1 MNLPRRFLSTGPV
14 PALALMLALAWPV
27 AVPAQP
33 ADAPT
38 GVLEAELLLL
48 RGETGAGIRRY
59 LELGR
64 QSDTL
69 EPVVR
74 ATQLAMATEL
84 PALALEGSEEWLRR
98 SPTDA
103 EARRIRDE
111 ARLALGQWQAL
122 AREATQEI
130 RRTDPLQ
137 RGQAIDTVM
146 LRLME
151 AEDAAAATQV
161 AVQLTKD
168 WANAP
173 EVWAGLAQVAANAG
187 LTTRAKSALA
197 ALASLRSLTAEEEFL
212 RLRVLAAHGEHA
224 EVLSALGSPK
234 ADEPPGP
241 RLLRAQLLLAGKD
254 EVKIAAALAD
264 LLQSPR
270 LRAIGLRLLA
280 GRELRAG
287 RYAEAERLYGELD
300 TLSPKEGE
308 GALGLANVARARGDL
323 AAAAERYGRLQE
335 GPQALAAQA
344 ALWRLRRE
352 QGDALTAASGFDRFL
367 AENPEQRMDGLALRI
382 GLLTRAG
389 EGAKAVSLAEAALRA
404 FPGHVGLSQG
414 LASALDQVGRHRES
428 LQWYAARSRAR
439 PWDPEAL
446 NNHAYQLALAGEQL
460 GLALRMAEQAV
471 AERPVAAYFDTLGW
485 VYYRRGQLPLARQW
499 LEKAL
504 ALGPEPEISAHL
516 GEVLWA
522 QGERDAALQ
531 AWRDGLAG
539 AAPEDRSMLRAAAR
553 RVSGQEL

>member
-241 RLLRAQLLLAGKD
+241 RL
-254 EVKIAAALAD
+254 
-264 LLQSPR
+264 
-270 LRAIGLRLLA
+270 
-280 GRELRAG
+280 
-287 RYAEAERLYGELD
+287 
-300 TLSPKEGE
+300 
-308 GALGLANVARARGDL
+308 
-323 AAAAERYGRLQE
+323 
-335 GPQALAAQA
+335 
-344 ALWRLRRE
+344 
-352 QGDALTAASGFDRFL
+352 
-367 AENPEQRMDGLALRI
+367 
-382 GLLTRAG
+382 
-389 EGAKAVSLAEAALRA
+389 
-404 FPGHVGLSQG
+404 
-414 LASALDQVGRHRES
+414 
-428 LQWYAARSRAR
+428 
-439 PWDPEAL
+439 
-446 NNHAYQLALAGEQL
+446 
-460 GLALRMAEQAV
+460 
-471 AERPVAAYFDTLGW
+471 
-485 VYYRRGQLPLARQW
+485 
-499 LEKAL
+499 
-504 ALGPEPEISAHL
+504 
-516 GEVLWA
+516 
-522 QGERDAALQ
+522 
-531 AWRDGLAG
+531 
-539 AAPEDRSMLRAAAR
+539 
-553 RVSGQEL
+553 